1 MGILAALG
9 LTQYNL
15 VTETGRAAEARAI
28 LGAARKAELSYY
40 LNKGAYTTSFAD
52 LDIAA
57 PTSCTGTHYFKYD
70 LSMESGSERVRAQRC
85 SSGGKAPNNTSCAYW
100 NIVRINGSYYSCGC
114 PSDDCIEGVWK
125 TY

>member
-1 MGILAALG
+1 MGHGFTLLELIIVIIIIGILAVLG

-57 PTSCTGTHYFKYD
+57 PTSCTNTHYFKYD
-70 LSMESGSERVRAQRC
+70 LSMEAGSERVRAQRC
-85 SSGGKAPNNTSCAYW
+85 S
-100 NIVRINGSYYSCGC
+100 
-114 PSDDCIEGVWK
+114 
-125 TY
+125 